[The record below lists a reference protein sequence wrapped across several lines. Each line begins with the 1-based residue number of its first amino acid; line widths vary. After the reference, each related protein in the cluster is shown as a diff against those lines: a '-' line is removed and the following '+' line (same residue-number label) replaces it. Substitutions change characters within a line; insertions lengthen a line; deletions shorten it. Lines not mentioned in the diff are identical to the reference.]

1 MLYQSN
7 ALKKYFIYSPVT
19 DSMQTS
25 PLQIFDFFP

>member
-7 ALKKYFIYSPVT
+7 ALKKYFFYSPVT